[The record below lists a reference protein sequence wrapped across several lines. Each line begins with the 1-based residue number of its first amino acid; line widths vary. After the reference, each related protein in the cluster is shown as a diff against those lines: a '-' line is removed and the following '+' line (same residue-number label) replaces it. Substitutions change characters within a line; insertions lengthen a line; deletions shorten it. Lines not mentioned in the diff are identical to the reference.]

1 MCTRRRVDQGIVLY
15 ENCLRL
21 QILPELV
28 ADVNRISLPPPSNSS
43 SSPNTR
49 DSTVLPDPRI
59 LILSVSPDL
68 STSYIP
74 IMNSIFSAQKLVR
87 LVLIILA
94 NLLPFPQKVTID
106 ACQVYGPDAVFL
118 QQAAHLTGGSY
129 LFLERR
135 DALLQYLI
143 VCIHRYFR
151 FSHSAQPNRCLSCR
165 PPRSAKSL
173 LCQPK
178 IE

>member
-15 ENCLRL
+15 ERRLRFR
-21 QILPELV
+21 IRPEPV

-43 SSPNTR
+43 SSLNTR
-49 DSTVLPDPRI
+49 DSTALPDPRI

-87 LVLIILA
+87 FMVIVLA

-143 VCIHRYFR
+143 VYIHRSFKI
-151 FSHSAQPNRCLSCR
+151 SHSAQPNRCHSCR

-178 IE
+178 TE